1 MRADCAFDEAFA
13 CARAVCNS
21 ASAYL
26 VVCIF
31 NSLTNSLIALWA
43 YVEGLSET
51 EVIDDI
57 CV

>member
-31 NSLTNSLIALWA
+31 NSLTNSLIALRA

-57 CV
+57 